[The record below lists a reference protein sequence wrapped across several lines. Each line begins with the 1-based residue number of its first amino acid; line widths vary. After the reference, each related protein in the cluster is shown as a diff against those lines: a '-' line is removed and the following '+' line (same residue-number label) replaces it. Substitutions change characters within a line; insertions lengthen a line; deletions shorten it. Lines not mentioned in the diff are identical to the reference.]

1 MPQDVAAALGSLPLN
16 YDVELE
22 YMQAE
27 YTIDMALPRIKLA
40 VEADGPLHFM
50 RNVPK
55 AIGRTL
61 GKFMQCCHT
70 AHVSACFTTHCPKHS
85 SLHHSFSSI
94 LHSFLHAFSLLPL
107 SGARH
112 VSSCVQSLVSTWGLL
127 RTVT

>member
-50 RNVPK
+50 RHVPK

-61 GKFMQCCHT
+61 GNFMRRCHT
-70 AHVSACFTTHCPKHS
+70 AHISAYYITHCTD
-85 SLHHSFSSI
+85 LH
-94 LHSFLHAFSLLPL
+94 L
-107 SGARH
+107 SRK
-112 VSSCVQSLVSTWGLL
+112 
-127 RTVT
+127 

>member
-27 YTIDMALPRIKLA
+27 YTIDMALPQIKLA

-61 GKFMQCCHT
+61 GKFTQCCHT
-70 AHVSACFTTHCPKHS
+70 AHVSACFIVYQLL
-85 SLHHSFSSI
+85 SLCSQT
-94 LHSFLHAFSLLPL
+94 LELE
-107 SGARH
+107 RR
-112 VSSCVQSLVSTWGLL
+112 LVEP
-127 RTVT
+127 